1 MMSWQGKGP
10 WTECCKCL
18 PCAPHHRQPTSSPM
32 FLASDFADL
41 FLFWVLIQFELLSLS
56 ATQNRANWCT
66 QEMSV
71 EFHLTTQVQWATWWI
86 YFNVIVKR
94 LYIMYMYYTWSTFI
108 NMLYPS
114 SLIDKTCESRFFF
127 LSLSLHI
134 LVKLYHHDTLL
145 NCGVGEDSWESIGLQ
160 GDPTSPS

>member
-1 MMSWQGKGP
+1 MCP
-10 WTECCKCL
+10 T
-18 PCAPHHRQPTSSPM
+18 QPTAHLQPNVPGIW
-32 FLASDFADL
+32 LCWL
-41 FLFWVLIQFELLSLS
+41 ILVLGSHPIRASLS

-86 YFNVIVKR
+86 YFNVIVKW
-94 LYIMYMYYTWSTFI
+94 LYIRYIYYTWSTFI

-114 SLIDKTCESRFFF
+114 SLLDKTCESRFFF
-127 LSLSLHI
+127 FFFFWSLSLHI

-145 NCGVGEDSWESIGLQ
+145 NCGVGEDSWESLGLQ